1 MIKTIRKII
10 LGIFGGVAIV
20 LLIAAILAAI
30 WVAAYIG
37 VAITIFLI
45 GYFLVTQ
52 YIEYKSDVVK
62 KVNPK

>member
-30 WVAAYIG
+30 WIAAYIG
-37 VAITIFLI
+37 VAFTIFLI

-62 KVNPK
+62 KVDTE

>member
-1 MIKTIRKII
+1 MIKSIKKII

-30 WVAAYIG
+30 WIAAYIG
-37 VAITIFLI
+37 IALSLFII

-62 KVNPK
+62 KMDTK